1 MDWQWPFSVQQAR
14 EFQTRAASQLQLTP
28 FQHPVRCIA
37 GADIGLPNK
46 GSMVRAAICT
56 FDANCLT
63 PLELSIVTLPNTM
76 PYIPGLLGFREVP
89 ALVRAYELLEN
100 KPQLVLVDGQGIAH
114 PRRFGNASQ
123 LGWQLNIATIGVA
136 KSKLTGEHQPLE
148 APPGSVQP
156 LIDENHIVGY
166 VLRSKARCKPLY
178 LSPGNRV
185 STEQSLS
192 FVRQCLDGY
201 RLPKPTRWA
210 DAFASNRPSAAKL
223 LKLLSPDKVH
233 QIT

>member
-14 EFQTRAASQLQLTP
+14 AFQTRAASQLQLVP
-28 FQHPVRCIA
+28 YQRPLRCIA

-46 GSMVRAAICT
+46 AKLVRAAICT
-56 FDANCLT
+56 FDANSLT
-63 PLELSIVTLPNTM
+63 PLELSIVTLPNRM

-89 ALVRAYELLEN
+89 ALVSAYELLEN

-114 PRRFGNASQ
+114 PRRFGNAAQ

-136 KSKLTGEHQPLE
+136 KSKLVGEHQPLDDS
-148 APPGSVQP
+148 PGSVQP
-156 LIDENHIVGY
+156 LINENDTVGY
-166 VLRSKARCKPLY
+166 VLRSRARCKPLY
-178 LSPGNRV
+178 LSPGNLV

-210 DAFASNRPSAAKL
+210 DVFASNRPSAAKL
-223 LKLLSPDKVH
+223 LKLISPNKVH
-233 QIT
+233 QLT